1 MQPHMNKREI
11 YAPHSRPRFFAS
23 ISASCLACTATS
35 GATPR
40 NAGTRGTRGRGWC
53 SRWTIAF
60 PKTVREHFPRPRVPR
75 PFRNPRPHPPPLRR
89 TRIISAIAAVR
100 SPQAFPNSPADNLQL
115 LLCTSHLAFCFM
127 LRFGNDCDISLQTLY
142 RSREFAAFP
151 PLWHAGG
158 LV

>member
-40 NAGTRGTRGRGWC
+40 NAVTRGTRGRGWC

-75 PFRNPRPHPPPLRR
+75 PFRNPRPRPSPTPTVLASYPQLLPYVHRKHSLIHQQTTCNCYCAPLIWPFALCYVLATIVTFHCRPCTGR
-89 TRIISAIAAVR
+89 V
-100 SPQAFPNSPADNLQL
+100 NSPR
-115 LLCTSHLAFCFM
+115 SHLCGTQA
-127 LRFGNDCDISLQTLY
+127 D
-142 RSREFAAFP
+142 
-151 PLWHAGG
+151 
-158 LV
+158 